1 MASLKGRATSL
12 FAWGLL
18 VGGVAI
24 LTTFPA
30 GTPPQRLGAVHV
42 PAAIL
47 FALGGLVF
55 GLSHPERRAWLGGV
69 FLAWVPFVAG
79 IVAALNGEAPEM
91 GVFLVLLLAPVAL
104 AGVGAW
110 TGAVLS
116 RRRSRPG

>member
-18 VGGVAI
+18 VGGVAL

-30 GTPPQRLGAVHV
+30 GTPPRQLGTGHL

-55 GLSHPERRAWLGGV
+55 GLSHPEGRAWLGGF
-69 FLAWVPFVAG
+69 FLGWLPFVVG
-79 IVAALNGEAPEM
+79 IVAALDGRAPGV
-91 GVFLVLLLAPVAL
+91 GVFLVVLLLPAAL
-104 AGVGAW
+104 AGLGAW
-110 TGAVLS
+110 TGAVVA
-116 RRRSRPG
+116 RRRSRAG